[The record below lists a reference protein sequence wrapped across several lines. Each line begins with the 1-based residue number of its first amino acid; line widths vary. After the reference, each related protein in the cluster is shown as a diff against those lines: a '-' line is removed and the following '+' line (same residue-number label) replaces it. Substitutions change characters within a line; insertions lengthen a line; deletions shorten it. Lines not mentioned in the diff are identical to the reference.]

1 MKTAA
6 LVMFIAVYA
15 VMILLPKRR
24 VWGAL
29 AGAVL
34 FVILGIVGFGDLA
47 GTIDF
52 NVLLM
57 IAGMM
62 ITVSYFGMS
71 GMPMKIADGI
81 LDKSKDLRM
90 VIIALSLFAGI
101 ISAFID
107 NVATV
112 LMIAPVAIAIS
123 KKLKVSP
130 IPMIVSIAVSSNLQ
144 GAATLVGDTTSIML
158 GSYARMTFADFFF
171 MNGKAGIFF
180 AVELGALC
188 TIPVMMKIFGKLRQP
203 VEAKEKTIV
212 RDYVPTAALVM
223 TIITLIIAS
232 FFPDRPDM
240 TNGVVCMLFALICV
254 IWSLISTHKN
264 AQVKTAVSEFDWQ
277 TILLLA
283 SLFVVIGGITN
294 IGIIDDIADFFV
306 KIGGDNYFLLY
317 TLVVW
322 GSVLISAFIDNIP
335 YVSAMLPVI
344 AGISRIM
351 GIEPYLLYFGLLCGA
366 TLGGNL
372 TPFGASANIT
382 GIGILR
388 KNGYE
393 VSTKDF
399 CRISVPFTLTAVTAG
414 YVFLW
419 FMWR

>member
-6 LVMFIAVYA
+6 LVIFIAVYA

-212 RDYVPTAALVM
+212 RDYVIGQELYEECIKVV
-223 TIITLIIAS
+223 TL
-232 FFPDRPDM
+232 
-240 TNGVVCMLFALICV
+240 
-254 IWSLISTHKN
+254 K
-264 AQVKTAVSEFDWQ
+264 
-277 TILLLA
+277 
-283 SLFVVIGGITN
+283 
-294 IGIIDDIADFFV
+294 
-306 KIGGDNYFLLY
+306 
-317 TLVVW
+317 
-322 GSVLISAFIDNIP
+322 
-335 YVSAMLPVI
+335 
-344 AGISRIM
+344 
-351 GIEPYLLYFGLLCGA
+351 
-366 TLGGNL
+366 
-372 TPFGASANIT
+372 
-382 GIGILR
+382 
-388 KNGYE
+388 
-393 VSTKDF
+393 
-399 CRISVPFTLTAVTAG
+399 
-414 YVFLW
+414 
-419 FMWR
+419 WRVER